1 MFLIQRDIVD
11 ARDLAKKK
19 YFKVIKKHERYVE
32 GINEFMNTTVYAKR
46 VKLDS
51 CPENIYP
58 LQILFRDI
66 ISWLKSNGIMIYVTK
81 NLKGIKKE
89 FQHLVTSK
97 VDAEHKVK
105 WLELW
110 NSTHTLCMSVKF
122 LKMHI
127 YDKTFDLWLHEPTF
141 WSQVRISH

>member
-51 CPENIYP
+51 CPAKHLSIADSISGHYF
-58 LQILFRDI
+58 LAQIKWYYDLCYEKPQR
-66 ISWLKSNGIMIYVTK
+66 N
-81 NLKGIKKE
+81 KK
-89 FQHLVTSK
+89 
-97 VDAEHKVK
+97 
-105 WLELW
+105 
-110 NSTHTLCMSVKF
+110 
-122 LKMHI
+122 
-127 YDKTFDLWLHEPTF
+127 
-141 WSQVRISH
+141 RISTSCYIKSRC